1 MNPFLRKLA
10 LRANLDDG
18 DVAALGA
25 ATSDVAQVEAGR
37 DLVSEGV
44 RPDAAYV
51 ILDGFACRYKLV
63 PDGGRSIL
71 AYLVPGDGCDL
82 HASLLNR
89 AIHSVATLTPCTVAS
104 VPYRTIKELA
114 ALRPNI
120 YRALWWSVLVDEAV
134 LQEWLV
140 GVGRRSADKQ
150 VAHIICELFARLN
163 AVGLG
168 LEPEYR
174 LPLAQSGTGR
184 HGGALERPPLARPLR
199 PAQGRADR
207 ERAQERARAES
218 RTSAGV
224 FRVHARLPA
233 PARPEPGRGGA
244 RRAAADDRAGAG
256 GVELVSLTGRRSRSP
271 SRDPRPRGA
280 RPGP

>member
-174 LPLAQSGTGR
+174 LPLAQSELADTAGLSNVHLSRVLSDLRRVGLIESGR
-184 HGGALERPPLARPLR
+184 KSVRVPNLERLREFSGFTPDYLLLPGPNPAVEALGALP
-199 PAQGRADR
+199 QMTG
-207 ERAQERARAES
+207 Q
-218 RTSAGV
+218 V
-224 FRVHARLPA
+224 
-233 PARPEPGRGGA
+233 
-244 RRAAADDRAGAG
+244 RAA
-256 GVELVSLTGRRSRSP
+256 SSS
-271 SRDPRPRGA
+271 
-280 RPGP
+280 

>member
-10 LRANLDDG
+10 LRANLDEG
-18 DVAALGA
+18 DVAALAA

-140 GVGRRSADKQ
+140 GVGRRSADRQ

-168 LEPEYR
+168 LEPDYR
-174 LPLAQSGTGR
+174 LPLAQSELADTAGLSNVHLSRVLSDLRRAGLIESGR
-184 HGGALERPPLARPLR
+184 KSVRVPNLERLREFSGFTPDYLLLPGPNPPVEALGALP
-199 PAQGRADR
+199 QMTG
-207 ERAQERARAES
+207 Q
-218 RTSAGV
+218 V
-224 FRVHARLPA
+224 
-233 PARPEPGRGGA
+233 
-244 RRAAADDRAGAG
+244 RAASG
-256 GVELVSLTGRRSRSP
+256 T
-271 SRDPRPRGA
+271 
-280 RPGP
+280 